1 MKVIELRDVDKR
13 PQSSK
18 RSIRATSVRG
28 GSDDGVK
35 PKSRSSSSRPGGLPK
50 DSNLYTNDSLDSSF
64 LNKLVYDYKSNLDTI
79 ANSKSPHPIEESGR
93 ASRKSNKSF
102 RIEETDRQTEDENQ
116 KQRKT
121 LMNVLT
127 MSKSSSM
134 TSLKERASFLESSNP
149 TPQNENQLK
158 KDEDKSGHQSAQFDK
173 AQSYATSI
181 RLKSSENLSYIDSDE
196 TDDDQPKKK
205 SQFRNYQLRKRPEV
219 KYKQFKPT
227 IKIRDKNNNVSEKTP
242 LRKAIANE
250 DYYRSIARLNQSA
263 KKTQEKSPTRFT
275 TVHDNLKFDSEQ
287 IFELTKRLSKS
298 NLLIL

>member
-1 MKVIELRDVDKR
+1 
-13 PQSSK
+13 
-18 RSIRATSVRG
+18 
-28 GSDDGVK
+28 
-35 PKSRSSSSRPGGLPK
+35 
-50 DSNLYTNDSLDSSF
+50 
-64 LNKLVYDYKSNLDTI
+64 
-79 ANSKSPHPIEESGR
+79 
-93 ASRKSNKSF
+93 
-102 RIEETDRQTEDENQ
+102 
-116 KQRKT
+116 
-121 LMNVLT
+121 MNVLT

-158 KDEDKSGHQSAQFDK
+158 KDEDKSNKSGHQSPLFDK

-205 SQFRNYQLRKRPEV
+205 SQFRNYQLKKRPEV
-219 KYKQFKPT
+219 KYKQFKPSS
-227 IKIRDKNNNVSEKTP
+227 KIRDKNNFSEKTP

-287 IFELTKRLSKS
+287 IFELTKRLCKS
-298 NLLIL
+298 NLLIINT